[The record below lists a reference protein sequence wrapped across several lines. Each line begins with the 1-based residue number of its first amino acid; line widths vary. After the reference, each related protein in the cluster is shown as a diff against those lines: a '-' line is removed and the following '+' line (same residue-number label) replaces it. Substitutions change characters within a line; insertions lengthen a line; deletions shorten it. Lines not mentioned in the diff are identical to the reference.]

1 MPAASDRFSHQD
13 HEDRL
18 VTACIHYQVKWV
30 DLPEDC
36 VPVDV
41 EDVDKVVDD
50 VGVVGWVDS
59 NVIPSIIPYPRSF
72 NINLVGYTY
81 FLQPN

>member
-1 MPAASDRFSHQD
+1 MPAASDRFTHQD

-18 VTACIHYQVKWV
+18 VTACINYQVEGV
-30 DLPEDC
+30 DLPEDR

-41 EDVDKVVDD
+41 EDVDEVVDD
-50 VGVVGWVDS
+50 VGVVGRVDS

-72 NINLVGYTY
+72 NINLVGYTH
-81 FLQPN
+81 FLPAN